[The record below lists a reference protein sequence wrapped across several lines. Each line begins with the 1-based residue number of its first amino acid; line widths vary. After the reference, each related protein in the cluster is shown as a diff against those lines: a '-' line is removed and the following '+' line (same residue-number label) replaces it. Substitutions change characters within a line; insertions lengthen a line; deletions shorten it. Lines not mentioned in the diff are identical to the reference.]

1 MSPCEAVER
10 GPRLDW
16 RGLWILVAVVALCRL
31 TALQSCPIYDDA
43 FITYRYARNFA
54 SGLGM
59 QFNPGAPWEPVLGT
73 TTPGYAVLLAGIH
86 SLGVPMIKAS
96 IGINILADMASA
108 VLIACLLK
116 RAWIPTV
123 VTLLAFAGLPQIAR
137 ISVGGMEAPVFV
149 MVALL
154 ATWAARVRRPVLAG
168 LAAAVGCT
176 LRPEASILV
185 VVLATLHFDSKR
197 NFLRYS
203 VPVAVFGILYA
214 GLLYSVFG
222 TPIPQSVTAKADNHE
237 TIVHSA
243 RMLEITAE
251 AFFPHVSLLI
261 LLPFV
266 LTGLWVCVRRDCPG
280 RAFGSFCFLMVC
292 AYVVVRPKTWG
303 WYYYAPLTAWV
314 LWLGIGAAQ
323 FALFFKLEARLVGS
337 RFLAWGPA
345 AMGTLALAGAAYV
358 TWSRPDHVSAQV
370 YDRIGA
376 WGHSLE
382 DPDPRIMASDIGAVG
397 WMVDVE
403 ILDSMGLVWPEAT
416 QYESQIDAIRSQRP
430 DYVFLVANQ
439 GRVRPFVRDPI
450 LSAEYVPI
458 DRFNSSGEVDLVPD
472 PESLPVGWIQDYLLY
487 ERVIDSTD

>member
-73 TTPGYAVLLAGIH
+73 TTPGYAVILAGIH
-86 SLGVPMIKAS
+86 ALGVPMIKAS
-96 IGINILADMASA
+96 IAVNILADMGSA
-108 VLIACLLK
+108 LLLAFLLK
-116 RAWIPTV
+116 RAWLPTV

-154 ATWAARVRRPVLAG
+154 ATWAARNHRPVLAG

-185 VVLATLHFDSKR
+185 VVLATLHLDSKR
-197 NFLRYS
+197 NFIRYS
-203 VPVAVFGILYA
+203 APVGIFGILYA
-214 GLLYSVFG
+214 GLLWTVFG

-251 AFFPHVSLLI
+251 AFFPHVSLLL

-292 AYVVVRPKTWG
+292 AYVAVRPKTWG

-314 LWLGIGAAQ
+314 LWLGIGAGQ
-323 FALFFKLEARLVGS
+323 FALMLKLDERLHRS
-337 RFLAWGPA
+337 PFRSWGPA
-345 AMGTLALAGAAYV
+345 ALGLLAIAGAGYV

-376 WGHSLE
+376 WGRSIE
-382 DPDPRIMASDIGAVG
+382 GTEPRIMASDIGAVG

-416 QYESQIDAIRSQRP
+416 QYDSQIDAIRSQRP

-439 GRVRPFVRDPI
+439 GRVRPFTNDPV
-450 LSAEYVPI
+450 LSVEYRPI
-458 DRFNSSGEVDLVPD
+458 DRFNTSGDAELNPA
-472 PESLPVGWIQDYLLY
+472 PNTLPVGWIQDYLLY
-487 ERVIDSTD
+487 ERVVESTE